1 MYIMS
6 GFIGDKFPS
15 VLGGGIPG
23 AQAKG
28 GLIGAGAGSRF
39 SGTGMEGG
47 GQRELERVTLRRAFG
62 NQIFLPSGSVS
73 ARPPIT
79 PFRRFFSAG
88 DMAGS
93 INSAPSPLLG
103 RPIDQVGSSS
113 MVSRL
118 HAPQDGV
125 NNQGTAFY
133 TGNQKYVYDS
143 SNYVRFKKLQAVNR
157 NYNDLTYGGAGAST
171 VSQAL
176 ARVRR

>member
-1 MYIMS
+1 MS
-6 GFIGDKFPS
+6 GFTTDSFPS

-23 AQAKG
+23 GQPKG

-47 GQRELERVTLRRAFG
+47 GQRELERVTLRRVLGFTQFPG
-62 NQIFLPSGSVS
+62 NPQN
-73 ARPPIT
+73 IT
-79 PFRRFFSAG
+79 PFRRYFNAG
-88 DMAGS
+88 DTAGS
-93 INSAPSPLLG
+93 FNSAPSPLLG
-103 RPIDQVGSSS
+103 RPINQVGSSS

-125 NNQGTAFY
+125 SNQGEAFF

-143 SNYVRFKKLQAVNR
+143 SNYIKFKKLQAMNR
-157 NYNDLTYGGAGAST
+157 NYNDSSYGGAGAST